1 MESASLGVKVKFDD
15 DFKVEVNFTIW
26 DVTVNFND
34 DVNDDGKVDGNR
46 DTTKM
51 KSNTILPPTMAVVSR
66 RILTYLQV
74 KVVEASLVDL
84 DEARGDLLVAS

>member
-1 MESASLGVKVKFDD
+1 MWYPRGWLFRYM
-15 DFKVEVNFTIW
+15 N
-26 DVTVNFND
+26 
-34 DVNDDGKVDGNR
+34 
-46 DTTKM
+46 
-51 KSNTILPPTMAVVSR
+51 NTILPPTMAVVSR

>member
-1 MESASLGVKVKFDD
+1 MESAILGVKVKFDD

-46 DTTKM
+46 DMTKM